1 MNRKDFR
8 IKANSEGIFKN
19 DLLGIEEILSME
31 GPFWDIA
38 MDCIVDALNEDD
50 FNFAAYV
57 YRDEDPK
64 DAVAR
69 TLYNAYKQDPQS
81 IENFNNWFENGYI
94 DEAIVIAL
102 MYMIGFGIG
111 EDDDELIEELINLDA
126 LPIEIIRDGKVVVTI
141 NEEFLHDYFLYKKI
155 ALN

>member
-8 IKANSEGIFKN
+8 IKTNSEDIFKN

-31 GPFWDIA
+31 GPFWDMA
-38 MDCIVDALNEDD
+38 MDCIVDALKDAD
-50 FNFAAYV
+50 FNFSAFLNK
-57 YRDEDPK
+57 DEDPK

-81 IENFNNWFENGYI
+81 IEDFNNWFENGYI

-111 EDDDELIEELINLDA
+111 EDDDELIEELIDLDA